1 MTNDEKETNRMNAKS
16 LAPRNSCIAPEAVE
30 NREMNKANI
39 IDSK

>member
-1 MTNDEKETNRMNAKS
+1 MTKDEKESNQLNAKN